1 MKFKNLVKEILVEN
15 RSVILTEADRRS
27 AIQKAL
33 GYSEAWA
40 DEFHNMNDK
49 YSIWIA
55 NSFKNI
61 LKSTIIGDDR
71 ENLIDNLNTHG
82 PQRVTMW
89 TRTYRPQFEYI
100 LDWLTSPRR
109 RENVTLKELTFD
121 DAMKMSTEW
130 HESLEGA
137 GGASNYQEKNEILID
152 YRTNGV
158 GYYWVNLNTSYSQ
171 EESDRMGHCGRDSGT
186 TLFSLRSINQYGD
199 GQSHITSSYNLTD
212 HKINQTKGKKN
223 SKPKS
228 EYYGYIVDLILNTKY
243 PVKGFHRNSYGAEN
257 NFKLSDLDTDT
268 LNSVLSKNRDL
279 KIDYFFGDKRKLY
292 TDFNDENI
300 VMFREDLRSDEGKY
314 GIINIESM
322 EIIKDYEYEVDELSD
337 YTEFL
342 PYHDQIALMK
352 EFKNVNSPD
361 SFILFIIQRRFKM
374 ISKEDAIK
382 ELQKNDQFVQD
393 KKKGDN

>member
-1 MKFKNLVKEILVEN
+1 MKFKNLVKEILVEK
-15 RSVILTEADRRS
+15 RSGVITEADRRS
-27 AIQKAL
+27 VIQSAL
-33 GYSEAWA
+33 GFSEAWA
-40 DEFHNMNDK
+40 NEFHNMSEK
-49 YSIWIA
+49 YSVWIA
-55 NSFKNI
+55 NSFKA
-61 LKSTIIGDDR
+61 LVKDQLSGSDR
-71 ENLIDNLNTHG
+71 DEMMDTLNKFG
-82 PQRVTMW
+82 PGKVTMW
-89 TRTYRPQFEYI
+89 GSQHRSNFEYI

-109 RENVTLKELTFD
+109 RENVNLKDLTFSN
-121 DAMKMSTEW
+121 ALEKSREW
-130 HESLEGA
+130 HQSLESSES
-137 GGASNYQEKNEILID
+137 SNYKEENEILID

-171 EESDRMGHCGRDSGT
+171 EEADRMGHCGRDSGT

-199 GQSHITSSYNLTD
+199 GRSHITSSYNLTD

-361 SFILFIIQRRFKM
+361 SFILFIIERRFKM

>member
-1 MKFKNLVKEILVEN
+1 MKFKNLVNEILVEK
-15 RSVILTEADRRS
+15 RSGVITEADRRS
-27 AIQKAL
+27 VIQSAL
-33 GYSEAWA
+33 GFSEAWA
-40 DEFHNMNDK
+40 NEFHNMSEK
-49 YSIWIA
+49 YSVWIA
-55 NSFKNI
+55 NSFKA
-61 LKSTIIGDDR
+61 LVKDQLSGSDR
-71 ENLIDNLNTHG
+71 DEMMDTLNKFG
-82 PQRVTMW
+82 PGKVTMW
-89 TRTYRPQFEYI
+89 GSQHRSNFEYI

-109 RENVTLKELTFD
+109 RENVNLKDLTFSN
-121 DAMKMSTEW
+121 ALEKSREW
-130 HESLEGA
+130 HQSLESSES
-137 GGASNYQEKNEILID
+137 SNYKEENEILID
-152 YRTNGV
+152 YRTNGI

-171 EESDRMGHCGRDSGT
+171 EEADRMGHCGRDSGT

-199 GQSHITSSYNLTD
+199 GRSHITSSYNLTD

-292 TDFNDENI
+292 TDFNDQNI

-361 SFILFIIQRRFKM
+361 SFILFIIERRFKM

>member
-1 MKFKNLVKEILVEN
+1 MKFKNLVNEILVEK
-15 RSVILTEADRRS
+15 RSGVITEADRRS
-27 AIQKAL
+27 VIQSAL
-33 GYSEAWA
+33 GFSEAWA
-40 DEFHNMNDK
+40 NEFHNMSEK
-49 YSIWIA
+49 YSVWIA
-55 NSFKNI
+55 NSFKA
-61 LKSTIIGDDR
+61 LVKDQLSGSDR
-71 ENLIDNLNTHG
+71 DEMMDTLNKFG
-82 PQRVTMW
+82 PGKVTMW
-89 TRTYRPQFEYI
+89 GSQHRSNFEYI

-109 RENVTLKELTFD
+109 RENVNLKDLTFSN
-121 DAMKMSTEW
+121 ALEKSREW
-130 HESLEGA
+130 HQSLESSA
-137 GGASNYQEKNEILID
+137 SSNYKEENEILID
-152 YRTNGV
+152 YRTNGI

-171 EESDRMGHCGRDSGT
+171 EEADRMGHCGRDSGT

-199 GQSHITSSYNLTD
+199 GRSHITSSYNLTN

-228 EYYGYIVDLILNTKY
+228 EYYGYIVDLIQNTKY

-268 LNSVLSKNRDL
+268 LNSILSKNRDL

-292 TDFNDENI
+292 TDFNNENI
-300 VMFREDLRSDEGKY
+300 VMFREDLKSDDGKY
-314 GIINIESM
+314 GVINIESM

-352 EFKNVNSPD
+352 EFKNINSPD
-361 SFILFIIQRRFKM
+361 SFILFIIERRFKM
-374 ISKEDAIK
+374 ISKEDAVK
-382 ELQKNDQFVQD
+382 ELKKNDQFIQD